1 MAGQSRQYGWLEAIG
16 LFQQLRNGDHEM
28 ARRLIATSANPDLVV
43 DDLLRMLVIFL
54 RGEDVGKI
62 DHFVEVAHRAGPPPP
77 GPTFIGE
84 A

>member
-1 MAGQSRQYGWLEAIG
+1 MAGQSRQYGWLEAIV
-16 LFQQLRNGDHEM
+16 LFQQLRNGDHAT
-28 ARRLIATSANPDLVV
+28 ARRLIATSADPDLVV

-62 DHFVEVAHRAGPPPP
+62 DRFVEVAHRAGPPPP
-77 GPTFIGE
+77 GSTFVGE